1 MTVAAVWGAGG
12 FAGARLCASAA
23 AAGWTVRALS
33 RTDLDVAASLDR
45 MTEALRGA
53 DIAFHCAGKAGD
65 GGITGYEDAAGRF
78 ARAGALAG
86 LRRVVYLSTVAV
98 YGPRQSGEIGTDA
111 PLVGRDPYARSRI
124 DAEVALTAALAG
136 TATRW
141 SIVRLPMLVGRG
153 MPGQALASFAAIL
166 RWGFFPHPGPE
177 DATLACLGV
186 RRLAGLLLRLPED
199 GNTTLQFAD
208 HVRWMDLAARAAA
221 ARGRTLARLRVPN
234 PGGRFAVLAST
245 ARYADDTERLRGG
258 AAGLPATWDDLED
271 LVRPG

>member
-12 FAGARLCASAA
+12 FAGARLCAAA
-23 AAGWTVRALS
+23 AEEGWKVRALS
-33 RTDLDVAASLDR
+33 RADLDLAASLER
-45 MTEALRGA
+45 MTEALQGA
-53 DIAFHCAGKAGD
+53 DIAFHCAGKAGN
-65 GGITGYEDAAGRF
+65 GGIAGYADAAGRF

-98 YGPRQSGEIGTDA
+98 YGPRLRGEIPADA
-111 PLVGRDPYARSRI
+111 PLVGRDPYAQSRI

-153 MPGQALASFAAIL
+153 MPGTALARFTAML
-166 RWGFFPHPGPE
+166 RWGLFPHPGPE

-186 RRLAGLLLRLPED
+186 RRLAALLLRLPEH
-199 GNTTLQFAD
+199 GSATLQFAD
-208 HVRWMDLAARAAA
+208 HVRWTELAGRIAS
-221 ARGRTLARLRVPN
+221 ARGRTLVRLRVPN

-245 ARYADDTERLRGG
+245 ARYADDAGRLPGG